1 MPKSTGSDRS
11 PVRGIRVAFL
21 LIGVLAVC
29 LLVPRL
35 REWAWVFVILLLVTP
50 FGGFLVE
57 RLRQRR

>member
-35 REWAWVFVILLLVTP
+35 REWAWVFVILIIVTP
-50 FGGFLVE
+50 VGGLLLE